1 MEEREN
7 LMSEIVNRTSKTFQV
22 MVILASFIIIVAGMK
37 AAESIIIPF
46 LLALFIAIIAL
57 PPYAWLQ
64 QKKIPRALALIF
76 IILIF
81 LAFIF
86 LIGVLIGTSVTDF
99 SDKLPFYEQKLQDQ
113 TQAVM
118 AWLMQEGFIES
129 DFEIS
134 NAFNPGVILKLV
146 GDTFNQVSNL
156 FANGFLILLTVIFI
170 MLEEASLP
178 IKIKKMSSNPG
189 TALSR
194 IQSVTDNINKYI
206 AIKTAISF
214 VTGLLVYILLIIVGV
229 DYPLLWAVLAFA
241 LNFIPT
247 IGSIIALIPPVLL
260 TIIQLGLGEALV
272 VLIGY
277 VVINT
282 IMGNILEP
290 KFMGKGLGLST
301 LVVFLCLIFWGWV
314 LGPIGML
321 LSVPLT
327 ITIKIAL
334 DSSDETRW
342 LAILL
347 GPEKTE

>member
-1 MEEREN
+1 MTDSTN
-7 LMSEIVNRTSKTFQV
+7 TSSKTFQI
-22 MVILASFIIIVAGMK
+22 MVILASFIVIVAGMK
-37 AAESIIIPF
+37 AAESIIVPF
-46 LLALFIAIIAL
+46 LLALFISIVAL
-57 PPYAWLQ
+57 PPYLWLQ
-64 QKKIPRALALIF
+64 QKKFPRALALFF
-76 IILIF
+76 IVLIF

-99 SDKLPFYEQKLQDQ
+99 SMKLPFYEQKLQEQ
-113 TQAVM
+113 SQAVM
-118 AWLMQEGFIES
+118 GWLMEKGFIES

-134 NAFNPGVILKLV
+134 NAFNPGVVLKLV
-146 GDTFNQVSNL
+146 GDTFNQVGNL

-170 MLEEASLP
+170 MLEETSLP
-178 IKIKKMSSNPG
+178 EKIKKMSSNSEA
-189 TALSR
+189 ALSR
-194 IQSVTDNINKYI
+194 IQSVTYNINKYI

-247 IGSIIALIPPVLL
+247 IGSMIALIPPVLL
-260 TIIQLGLGEALV
+260 TIIQFGFGDALI
-272 VLIGY
+272 VLTGY

-301 LVVFLCLIFWGWV
+301 LVVFLSLIFWGWV

-334 DSSDETRW
+334 DSSEETRW
-342 LAILL
+342 LAVLL

>member
-1 MEEREN
+1 
-7 LMSEIVNRTSKTFQV
+7 MSKITNKPSKTFQL
-22 MVILASFIIIVAGMK
+22 MLILASFVIIVTGMK
-37 AAESIIIPF
+37 AAESIIVPF

-57 PPYAWLQ
+57 PPFLWLQ
-64 QKKIPRALALIF
+64 QKKIPRGISLVIIILGFLALIF
-76 IILIF
+76 
-81 LAFIF
+81 
-86 LIGVLIGTSVTDF
+86 LIGLLIGTSIADF
-99 SDKLPFYEQKLQDQ
+99 SLKLPFYEQKLQEQ
-113 TQAVM
+113 TQAVI
-118 AWLMQEGFIES
+118 AWLIENEFIQS

-134 NAFNPGVILKLV
+134 SAFNPGVILKIV

-170 MLEEASLP
+170 MLEEVSLP
-178 IKIKKMSSNPG
+178 VKIKKMVSDPEAS
-189 TALSR
+189 LSR
-194 IQSVTDNINKYI
+194 IQAVTQNINKYI
-206 AIKTAISF
+206 AIKTVISL
-214 VTGLLVYILLIIVGV
+214 VTGLLVYILLLIIGV

-247 IGSIIALIPPVLL
+247 IGSLIALIPPVLL
-260 TIIQLGLGEALV
+260 TIIQFGFGQAIV
-272 VLIGY
+272 VLIGF

-301 LVVFLCLIFWGWV
+301 LVVFLSLIFWGWV

-334 DSSDETRW
+334 NSSEETRW
-342 LAILL
+342 LAVLL
-347 GPEKTE
+347 GPEHTE

>member
-1 MEEREN
+1 MTEF
-7 LMSEIVNRTSKTFQV
+7 VNKTGKSFQV
-22 MVILASFIIIVAGMK
+22 MLILASFVIIVAGMK
-37 AAESIIIPF
+37 AAESIVVPF
-46 LLALFIAIIAL
+46 LLSLFISIIAL
-57 PPYAWLQ
+57 PPFIWLQ
-64 QKKIPRALALIF
+64 EKKIPRGIALVL

-81 LAFIF
+81 LGFIF
-86 LIGVLIGTSVTDF
+86 LLGLLVGTSINDF
-99 SDKLPFYEQKLQDQ
+99 SSRLPLYEEKLQSQ
-113 TQAVM
+113 TQAITT
-118 AWLMQEGFIES
+118 WLIEKGFIES

-134 NAFNPGVILKLV
+134 NAFNPGVVLKLV

-156 FANGFLILLTVIFI
+156 FANGFLILLTIIFI
-170 MLEEASLP
+170 MLEEGSLP
-178 IKIKKMSSNPG
+178 IKIKKMSSDPE
-189 TALSR
+189 TSLSR
-194 IQSVTDNINKYI
+194 IQAVTKNINKYI
-206 AIKTAISF
+206 AIKTIISL
-214 VTGLLVYILLIIVGV
+214 VTGILVYILLIIIGV
-229 DYPLLWAVLAFA
+229 DYPLLWGVLAFA

-247 IGSIIALIPPVLL
+247 IGSIIALIPALLL
-260 TIIQLGLGEALV
+260 TVIQLGFGEALI

-301 LVVFLCLIFWGWV
+301 LVVFLSLIFWGWV